1 MSKKNKKKLTPKQL
15 KEKENR
21 KAKREST
28 RKQNRLLS
36 LIVTAIGAV
45 TAYFLLGEYDTVT
58 RTALC
63 VLAGFVCG
71 VIADIIIAMYYKS
84 KENRTK

>member
-15 KEKENR
+15 KEKEAR
-21 KAKREST
+21 KTKKEST
-28 RKQNRLLS
+28 RKQNRVLS
-36 LIVTAIGAV
+36 LIITAIGAV
-45 TAYFLLGEYDTVT
+45 GAYVLLSDYDTVT

-71 VIADIIIAMYYKS
+71 VIADIIIATYYKS
-84 KENRTK
+84 KENRMK